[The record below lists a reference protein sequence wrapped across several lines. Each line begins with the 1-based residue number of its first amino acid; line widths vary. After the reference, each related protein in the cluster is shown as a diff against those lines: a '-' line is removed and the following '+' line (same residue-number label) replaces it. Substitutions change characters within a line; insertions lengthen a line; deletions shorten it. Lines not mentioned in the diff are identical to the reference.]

1 MVGNDFLPHI
11 PSIEIMTNGIES
23 MLAFYTKN
31 KKYITDTNGLGKIS
45 CQDVVFNYES
55 LLPILKD
62 LEGLEQSL
70 CNKKVN
76 NPEYLEMIC

>member
-1 MVGNDFLPHI
+1 MVWV
-11 PSIEIMTNGIES
+11 
-23 MLAFYTKN
+23 
-31 KKYITDTNGLGKIS
+31 KIS

-70 CNKKVN
+70 W
-76 NPEYLEMIC
+76 

>member
-31 KKYITDTNGLGKIS
+31 KKYITDNNGLG
-45 CQDVVFNYES
+45 
-55 LLPILKD
+55 
-62 LEGLEQSL
+62 
-70 CNKKVN
+70 
-76 NPEYLEMIC
+76 